1 MTLMLR
7 EIIII
12 KIKQKVDRYRAQ
24 YQKKYERG
32 NTKPAVITS
41 FFSWWFLKRD
51 EKNRK
56 KERKRETIT

>member
-12 KIKQKVDRYRAQ
+12 KIKQKVDRYRSQ

-41 FFSWWFLKRD
+41 FFS
-51 EKNRK
+51 
-56 KERKRETIT
+56 